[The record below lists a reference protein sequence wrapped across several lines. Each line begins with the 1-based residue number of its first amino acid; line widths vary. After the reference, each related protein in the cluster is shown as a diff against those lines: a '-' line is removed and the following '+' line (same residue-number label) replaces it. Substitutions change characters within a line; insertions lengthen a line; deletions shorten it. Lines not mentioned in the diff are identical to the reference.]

1 MYVFLGDLNG
11 VVDLM
16 TNLYDRGLLDTGEY
30 IVIFVDHVTFDRTD
44 TLKYFK
50 RKLWNVM
57 YMYNIHFVKITSA
70 SKTDNVLPRYV
81 QPLSWISLI
90 SYFFDMIPGYPVL
103 DYMVLLA
110 SLRWKKHLANCL
122 VF

>member
-1 MYVFLGDLNG
+1 MEMSNFAKKWRGAKPPPPFQSLYDTWSFIFAVYVFLGDLNG

-50 RKLWNVM
+50 RKLRNVM
-57 YMYNIHFVKITSA
+57 YNVHFVKITSC
-70 SKTDNVLPRYV
+70 
-81 QPLSWISLI
+81 I
-90 SYFFDMIPGYPVL
+90 
-103 DYMVLLA
+103 
-110 SLRWKKHLANCL
+110 
-122 VF
+122 

>member
-50 RKLWNVM
+50 RKLRNVM
-57 YMYNIHFVKITSA
+57 YNVHLSRLLRA
-70 SKTDNVLPRYV
+70 SKTDRTVTFCLEKANY
-81 QPLSWISLI
+81 
-90 SYFFDMIPGYPVL
+90 YHG
-103 DYMVLLA
+103 LA
-110 SLRWKKHLANCL
+110 
-122 VF
+122 

>member
-1 MYVFLGDLNG
+1 MFNFAKKWRGAKPPPPPSVLTPVSLLYDTWSFIFAVYVFLGDLNG

-50 RKLWNVM
+50 RKLQND
-57 YMYNIHFVKITSA
+57 MYNVHFVKITSC
-70 SKTDNVLPRYV
+70 
-81 QPLSWISLI
+81 I
-90 SYFFDMIPGYPVL
+90 
-103 DYMVLLA
+103 
-110 SLRWKKHLANCL
+110 
-122 VF
+122 